1 MDYGRQLLRFTD
13 EMIRQSRVEIAR
25 TRALRDVT
33 RETICDTRAGIAE
46 CRRLAP
52 LLGLQYFKFYDYH
65 MCCNRQ

>member
-13 EMIRQSRVEIAR
+13 EMSRQSRVEIAR

-46 CRRLAP
+46 CRRLGR
-52 LLGLQYFKFYDYH
+52 LLDRSTSNFTTTGTVTV
-65 MCCNRQ
+65 